1 MTSIPERAHDVTGA
15 RGDAALRGALEALG
29 DGTRRRIVTLLRER
43 PRSVGELADS
53 LPVSQPAVSQH
64 LRILREAALVR
75 TRAEG
80 RRRIQELDP
89 VGFGVLRSWVET
101 FWDGALGAFR
111 ASFDEVDD
119 TRGPDPITNI
129 HEQREEDR

>member
-1 MTSIPERAHDVTGA
+1 MADIGRGTDA
-15 RGDAALRGALEALG
+15 RDAVEPLDALG

-43 PRSVGELADS
+43 PCSVGELTDA

-64 LRILREAALVR
+64 LRVLRDAGLVR

-89 VGFGVLRSWVET
+89 IGFGALRTWVET
-101 FWDGALGAFR
+101 FWDGPLDAFR
-111 ASFDEVDD
+111 ASFGQLPEDGASRGTRTD
-119 TRGPDPITNI
+119 TN
-129 HEQREEDR
+129 REEDG